1 MANNMILH
9 KDLISFQAA
18 INVSS
23 ARLGI
28 LPEFVEK
35 DYWIT
40 IILKRLFES
49 NYKEDVVFKGGTSL
63 SKAYGLIERFS
74 EDVDIAVLNVSKM
87 SGNKVKKLIREVEKS
102 ISVDLSEIENHPLS
116 SKGSRFRKAYFN
128 YNRIGDNRLDNA
140 IADNII
146 IEINSFANPL
156 PYHKREISSL
166 IGLSLTLNNQTD
178 LVRKYELLPFEINV
192 LDKKQTLVEK
202 LVSLLR
208 LSFEENP
215 IDGISG
221 KIRHFYDLHFLLK
234 DKDCKL
240 YIESPE
246 FVRNINEIWLHD
258 QASFNEPEKWKGKTI
273 IDSILYTNTLEIW
286 DRVKEVYRKELS
298 IFSFKP
304 IPDDDDVI
312 ESFLTIMSAYR

>member
-1 MANNMILH
+1 MANSMILH
-9 KDLISFQAA
+9 KDFNSFQAA

-63 SKAYGLIERFS
+63 SKAYSLIERFS

-87 SGNKVKKLIREVEKS
+87 SGNKVKNLIREVEKS
-102 ISVDLSEIENHPLS
+102 ISVDLAEIENHPLS

-128 YNRIGDNRLDNA
+128 YNRIGDNRLNKA

-156 PYHKREISSL
+156 PYNKREISSF
-166 IGLSLTLNNQTD
+166 IGLALTLSNQID

-192 LDKKQTLVEK
+192 LDKRQTLVEK

-221 KIRHFYDLHFLLK
+221 KIRHFYDLHFLIK

-246 FVRNINEIWLHD
+246 FVKNINEIWLHD
-258 QASFNEPEKWKGKTI
+258 QESFNEPEKWKGKTI
-273 IDSILYTNTLEIW
+273 KDSILYTNTLENW
-286 DRVKEVYRKELS
+286 DKVREVYRKELQ
-298 IFSFKP
+298 IFAFKP

-312 ESFLTIMSAYR
+312 ESFLKIMSAYR